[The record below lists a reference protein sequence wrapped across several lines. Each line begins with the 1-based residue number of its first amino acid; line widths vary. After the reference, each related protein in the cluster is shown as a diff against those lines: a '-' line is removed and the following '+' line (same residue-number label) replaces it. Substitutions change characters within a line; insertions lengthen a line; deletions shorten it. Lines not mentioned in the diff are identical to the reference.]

1 MPQPDALWP
10 PHLLEPLLACA
21 RGELPG
27 NVALMRLVT
36 AAQDQRELEAAL
48 CRAMEAFRGDA
59 AAAER
64 LAEAWRLWRDS
75 PAVWPTLRAILD
87 AVEAAADGTIGR
99 WAAAFDRAVAVSPE
113 ASVALYSL
121 GRADLLDHGTA
132 EVVDLMVTWDLVAP
146 GRRLLEIGCG
156 IGRFLEPLARRGA
169 LVVGIDISA
178 GMLAEAGRRRCRGL
192 TGVLPVRTAG
202 TGLACI
208 RDDSLDAVYAV
219 DSFPYLVDAG
229 EEIVAAHIR
238 DAQRVLRPGGTLL
251 VLNWSYRGD
260 RARDRAD
267 AERLAAAAGLSI
279 VDNDGGG
286 LRYWDGQVYRL
297 DKPGPQPR
305 SAEC

>member
-1 MPQPDALWP
+1 MPQPDALGP
-10 PHLLEPLLACA
+10 PHLLEPLRACA

-27 NVALMRLVT
+27 NVALMRLVA

-48 CRAMEAFRGDA
+48 CRAIDSFSGDPA
-59 AAAER
+59 AAGR
-64 LAEAWRLWRDS
+64 LAEAWRLWRGT
-75 PAVWPTLRAILD
+75 PAAWPTLRAILD
-87 AVEAAADGTIGR
+87 AVESGGG
-99 WAAAFDRAVAVSPE
+99 WAAVFDRAVAVSPE

-132 EVVDLMVTWDLVAP
+132 EVVDLMVAWDLVAP

-178 GMLAEAGRRRCRGL
+178 GVLAEAARRCRGL
-192 TGVLPVRTAG
+192 SGALPVRTAG
-202 TGLACI
+202 SGLACI
-208 RDDSLDAVYAV
+208 ADASLDAVYAV

-229 EEIVAAHIR
+229 EEIVAAHVR

-260 RARDRAD
+260 AARDRAD

-279 VDNDGGG
+279 VDDGGGG
-286 LRYWDGQVYRL
+286 LRHWDGQVYRL